1 MIGKTNAL
9 FLIDDGPSEDVIYN
23 FDFTGS
29 MKTFTFDPGIYVL
42 ECWGASGGYRNNT
55 SYGGKGGYSTGTL
68 VINSSTTGYIYVGG
82 SGVSTN
88 SSSRRGFNGGG
99 KAGYS
104 GIKGGGASDIR
115 IGTDSLYARV
125 IVAGGGGSCGAS
137 TKKGGAGGGSTALS
151 ATDGFGDGGI
161 AGTQKS
167 GGSRSGSFGQ
177 GGTGSS
183 RSSGYGGGGG
193 GGWYGGGG
201 TYPDNSADDDKGGGG
216 GSGWV
221 YTGATYTYWAANST
235 EGKSGNWL
243 LDDRYYLNDT
253 KNLRGDIS
261 FLSPTGTNETG
272 HSGNGYVRITRK
284 NVKQCKLQL
293 IGIFSGQ
300 SILISR
306 TDYTQGTTINISEL
320 PDKFENYIVKDKLW
334 YSDSSCTNLISEDF
348 IINRNKRI
356 YCKLVESL
364 VHDFVYTGN
373 VQSIPLSAGKY
384 ILECWG
390 AQGGISGHSATNFG
404 KGGYARGTLDIS
416 NRTNLFIYVGGKG
429 ENGLKD
435 ATKTP
440 LGGFNGGG
448 SGGQGKNDNAG
459 GGGAS
464 DIRINTDSLY
474 SRVIV
479 AGGAGGNGCNNYI
492 GGSGG
497 GSSGTNGY
505 GNTAFG
511 DGGSGGT
518 QRSGGISSTTYATSG
533 SFGVGGGANS
543 TSSEWGCGGGGGGW
557 YGGASGQSQSGG
569 GGSGGG
575 GSGWVYTET
584 TYNNWKTNSTEGQ
597 SGQWLLNS
605 NYYLTSTE
613 LMSGT
618 QTFNDPNGNTET
630 GHSGNGYVR
639 ITKILE

>member
-9 FLIDDGPSEDVIYN
+9 FLIDSEPGEDVIYN

-29 MKTFTFDPGIYVL
+29 KQTFTFEPGLYVL
-42 ECWGASGGYRNNT
+42 ECWGASGGYRNNS
-55 SYGGKGGYSTGTL
+55 SYGGRGGYSAGTL
-68 VINSSTTGYIYVGG
+68 VINSSTIGYIYVGG
-82 SGVSTN
+82 SGISTN

-99 KAGYS
+99 QAGYS
-104 GIKGGGASDIR
+104 SINGGGASDIR

-125 IVAGGGGSCGAS
+125 IVAGGGGSCGANN
-137 TKKGGAGGGSTALS
+137 KQGGAGGGSTALS
-151 ATDGFGDGGI
+151 ATNGYGRGGKG
-161 AGTQKS
+161 GTQTL
-167 GGSRSGSFGQ
+167 GGNEWGSFGE
-177 GGTGSS
+177 GGSGSYHS
-183 RSSGYGGGGG
+183 RGYGGGGG

-201 TYPDNSADDDKGGGG
+201 TYPNNSADDDKGGGG

-221 YTGATYTYWAANST
+221 YTKETYTYWAKNST
-235 EGKSGNWL
+235 EGKSGIWL
-243 LDDRYYLNDT
+243 LDDKYYLTDT
-253 KNLRGDIS
+253 QNICGNKS

-272 HSGNGYVRITRK
+272 HNGNGYVRITRK
-284 NVKQCKLQL
+284 NVKQYKLQL
-293 IGIFSGQ
+293 IGIFNGQ

-306 TDYTQGTTINISEL
+306 TDYPQGTTIDISDL
-320 PDKFENYIVKDKLW
+320 PDKFENYKVKDKLW

-348 IINRNKRI
+348 IFNRNRRI
-356 YCKLVESL
+356 YCKLIEAL
-364 VHDFVYTGN
+364 ELNFEYTGN
-373 VQSIPLSAGKY
+373 VQSTSLSAGKY

-390 AQGGISGHSATNFG
+390 AQGGISGHSLTNFG
-404 KGGYARGTLDIS
+404 KGGYAKGILDIS

-429 ENGLKD
+429 ENGSG
-435 ATKTP
+435 TTTTP

-479 AGGAGGNGCNNYI
+479 AGGAGGNGCSDYI

-497 GSSGTNGY
+497 GTSGTNGY
-505 GNTAFG
+505 GSTNYG
-511 DGGSGGT
+511 EGGSAGT
-518 QRSGGISSTTYATSG
+518 QRSGGISNTRYATSG
-533 SFGVGGGANS
+533 SFGVGGGAIP
-543 TSSEWGCGGGGGGW
+543 TGGDWGCGGGGGGW

-575 GSGWVYTET
+575 GSGWIYTET

-613 LMSGT
+613 LMSGI